1 MWDYLQTISVLT
13 KQMQNCY
20 YILRSGKTT
29 EGICMGYK
37 SPFIKPFL
45 NKTKKFTKENKIQK
59 NKLFNIFKKKK
70 RWRGEKN
77 ERDTIPTCWTIK
89 GSFHVFF

>member
-1 MWDYLQTISVLT
+1 MQTISVLT

-70 RWRGEKN
+70 KDEEEKKMRGTQFQHAEQ
-77 ERDTIPTCWTIK
+77 
-89 GSFHVFF
+89 